1 MVLLTLSVLLAPLL
15 ALIIFWGVNG
25 NFSGSSRKMAL
36 ISFLSGLVLAIP
48 VKYFQSVLYPAGI
61 LNLVSEPVKEQLFFS
76 FLIIA
81 LIEEGSKFLLVKFY
95 LLRPSASQSALQSVT
110 IALLMAMGFATF
122 ENAQTAYI
130 NGLSSYSQLMLLSV
144 FAHASFSII
153 MAYFINSKKGFLA
166 NTLALLLPFFLHGLF
181 IFTLLLKANPENS
194 SLVFKG
200 MFFGTVLLIYLTGA
214 ILFYRQIKKGIA
226 SKVTLS

>member
-1 MVLLTLSVLLAPLL
+1 MVLLSLSVLLAPLL
-15 ALIIFWGVNG
+15 ALVIYWGVNG

-48 VKYFQSVLYPAGI
+48 VKYFQSILFPAGI
-61 LNLVSEPVKEQLFFS
+61 LKLVSEPINDQLFFS

-81 LIEEGSKFLLVKFY
+81 LIEEGSKFLLLRFF
-95 LLRPSASQSALQSVT
+95 LLRPSVSQSAQQSLI

-122 ENAQTAYI
+122 ENSQIAYI

-153 MAYFINSKKGFLA
+153 MTYFIKSEKGFLA
-166 NTLALLLPFFLHGLF
+166 NTIALLLPFTLHGLF

-200 MFFGTVLLIYLTGA
+200 LFFGTVLLIYLTGA
-214 ILFYRQIKKGIA
+214 ILFYRKIKKGIT
-226 SKVTLS
+226 SKVTKS